1 MMTLI
6 FITNTHLNI
15 YGLCITGGL
24 KKFVTDK
31 YGVTKVQLII
41 LIYQCQERWKK
52 NIFYWR
58 LSLWHWYM
66 FWYRWFMDM

>member
-1 MMTLI
+1 MFYNSVTMMTLI
-6 FITNTHLNI
+6 FITNAHLNI

-41 LIYQCQERWKK
+41 LIYLRQKR
-52 NIFYWR
+52 
-58 LSLWHWYM
+58 
-66 FWYRWFMDM
+66 